1 MVVSTSVLS
10 VEMFSKFKK
19 LTYRVLLIG
28 NIILVLLM
36 LLVGNIG
43 RLNPVDYPSLANLGL
58 GFPILLVFNLVF
70 LVVWCFC
77 RLRSI
82 WLPLLGFILCYGPIR
97 TYSPFN
103 FPEDKPHGSIKVLS
117 YNVFMF
123 SSWDEPHGAKNPI
136 VDYIVKSKA
145 DIVCLQEAQARL
157 DNGDQIYSTL
167 KTHYP
172 YFKLMIKKHPGADYI
187 VLLSKYPVLWQDTI
201 PYGSSSNQSVA
212 YMLDIKGTKIL
223 VVNNHFESN
232 GLSSGD
238 KEGFKTLVK
247 GELKTDEAKK
257 QSVHLIKKLG
267 DVSARRAPQAE
278 AVARFVKKYLD
289 KQIPVILCGDF
300 NDSPLSYTHHVISK
314 ELNDCYVES
323 GNGPG
328 ISYHK
333 SGMYFRI
340 DHIFCSDDF
349 ESYGAK
355 VDNSVTTSDHYP
367 IYCWLKYRPKP

>member
-1 MVVSTSVLS
+1 
-10 VEMFSKFKK
+10 
-19 LTYRVLLIG
+19 
-28 NIILVLLM
+28 
-36 LLVGNIG
+36 
-43 RLNPVDYPSLANLGL
+43 
-58 GFPILLVFNLVF
+58 
-70 LVVWCFC
+70 
-77 RLRSI
+77 
-82 WLPLLGFILCYGPIR
+82 
-97 TYSPFN
+97 
-103 FPEDKPHGSIKVLS
+103 
-117 YNVFMF
+117 
-123 SSWDEPHGAKNPI
+123 
-136 VDYIVKSKA
+136 
-145 DIVCLQEAQARL
+145 
-157 DNGDQIYSTL
+157 
-167 KTHYP
+167 
-172 YFKLMIKKHPGADYI
+172 MIKKAPGADYM

-212 YMLDIKGTKIL
+212 YMLDIKGTNTL

-247 GELKTDEAKK
+247 GELKTGEAKR
-257 QSVHLIKKLG
+257 QSVHLITKLG

-278 AVARFVKKYLD
+278 TVARYVKKYLD
-289 KQIPVILCGDF
+289 KKVPVILCGDF
-300 NDSPLSYTHHVISK
+300 NDSPLSYTHRTIAK
-314 ELNDCYVES
+314 ELNDCFVES

>member
-1 MVVSTSVLS
+1 MSTSVLG

-70 LVVWCFC
+70 LGVWCFC

-212 YMLDIKGTKIL
+212 YMLDIKGTKTL

-247 GELKTDEAKK
+247 GELKTDEAKR

>member
-1 MVVSTSVLS
+1 MSTSVLG
-10 VEMFSKFKK
+10 VEMFSKLKK

-28 NIILVLLM
+28 NIIVILLM
-36 LLVGNIG
+36 LFVGNIG

-58 GFPILLVFNLVF
+58 GFPILLVLNLVF
-70 LVVWCFC
+70 LGVWCFC

-97 TYSPFN
+97 TYLPFN

-157 DNGDQIYSTL
+157 DNSDQIYSTL
-167 KTHYP
+167 KKHYP

-212 YMLDIKGTKIL
+212 YMLDIKGTKTL

-278 AVARFVKKYLD
+278 AVARFIKKYLD